1 MKRTNYAVLI
11 WIAVL
16 SFLLFLFANP
26 LLAQN
31 NTLSEQPYYVIVGG
45 FTSHDNAEH
54 FTARLLAENYP
65 ARYALNV
72 NRKLYYVYV
81 RLTANK
87 QYAKQLAHRLRV
99 ETEFQDAWIYNGALD
114 GNGLLEDAVLADA
127 HRVVEPVSLVERPAK
142 KETPAPVVTSTV
154 VIGPTGLTTEAPVA
168 VGKRF
173 VFQLTNVVNNQPVD
187 GVVYVLQSEPDAH
200 FRTYKANE
208 EIFVPA
214 PESGKLIVV
223 CNLMGYKLAKRAFS
237 YADPVKSI
245 KGVSMGDAEEV
256 IIPIRLVPMKK
267 GDYMELEHVKFVDN
281 SAILTPASEPEL
293 MALTGLMSN
302 PRCKIKLYGHTHS
315 RADCDIV
322 SLGNSTQFF
331 SLDPANNHTRHGS
344 AKELSYQRAETVKAY
359 LVSKG
364 VDPRRIST
372 KGYGAMLAIYE
383 HASAN
388 ERIEVQITRN

>member
-1 MKRTNYAVLI
+1 MKPTNYAVLI

-16 SFLLFLFANP
+16 SFVLWLFANP

-31 NTLSEQPYYVIVGG
+31 TISEQPYYVIVGG
-45 FTSHDNAEH
+45 FVSRDNAEH
-54 FTARLLAENYP
+54 FTARLLAQNYP

-72 NRKLYYVYV
+72 NRKRYYVYV
-81 RLTANK
+81 RLTADR

-99 ETEFQDAWIYNGALD
+99 ETQFQDAWIYNGALD

-127 HRVVEPVSLVERPAK
+127 HRVVEPVNLVERPDDAV
-142 KETPAPVVTSTV
+142 TPAPVLTPTV
-154 VIGPTGLTTEAPVA
+154 VIEPTTITQAPA
-168 VGKRF
+168 PAGKRF
-173 VFQLTNVVNNQPVD
+173 VFQVTNAVNNQPVD
-187 GVVYVLQSEPDAH
+187 GVVYLLQSEPDAH
-200 FRTYKANE
+200 FLTYNANE
-208 EIFVPA
+208 KIFVPA

-223 CNLMGYKLAKRAFS
+223 CNLMGYKLAKRAFN

-245 KGVSMGDAEEV
+245 KGASIGGSEEV
-256 IIPIRLVPMKK
+256 IIPIKLVPMEK

-281 SAILTPASEPEL
+281 SAILTPTAEPEL
-293 MALTGLMSN
+293 MALTSLMSN
-302 PRCKIKLYGHTHS
+302 PRRKIKLFGHTHS
-315 RADCDIV
+315 RADCDII

-331 SLDPANNHTRHGS
+331 SLDPANNYTRRGS
-344 AKELSYQRAETVKAY
+344 ARELSYQRAETVKAY

>member
-16 SFLLFLFANP
+16 SFILFIFANP
-26 LLAQN
+26 LLAQD
-31 NTLSEQPYYVIVGG
+31 TLSQQPYYVIVGG
-45 FTSHDNAEH
+45 FASHDNAER
-54 FTARLLAENYP
+54 FTARLLAQRYP

-81 RLTANK
+81 RLTAD
-87 QYAKQLAHRLRV
+87 QQSAQQLAHRLRV
-99 ETEFQDAWIYNGALD
+99 DTEFQDAWIYTGALE

-127 HRVVEPVSLVERPAK
+127 HRVLEPVSLVERPA
-142 KETPAPVVTSTV
+142 EAEAPAPVVTSTV
-154 VIGPTGLTTEAPVA
+154 VIGPTAMTTQASA
-168 VGKRF
+168 AAGKRF
-173 VFQLTNVVNNQPVD
+173 VFRLTNAADHQPID
-187 GVVYVLQSEPDAH
+187 GVVYILQSEPDAH
-200 FRTYKANE
+200 FRTCHANE
-208 EIFVPA
+208 EIWIPT

-223 CNLMGYKLAKRAFS
+223 CNLMGYKLAKRAFN

-256 IIPIRLVPMKK
+256 IVPIKLVPMKK

-293 MALTGLMSN
+293 MALTSLMAN
-302 PRCKIKLYGHTHS
+302 PRRKIKLYGHTH
-315 RADCDIV
+315 R
-322 SLGNSTQFF
+322 
-331 SLDPANNHTRHGS
+331 GS

-359 LVSKG
+359 LISQG
-364 VDPRRIST
+364 IDASRIST
-372 KGYGAMLAIYE
+372 KGYGAKLAIYE

-388 ERIEVQITRN
+388 ERIEVQITQN